1 MPSDN
6 PFLPP
11 SLAPP
16 HLPVYLTALFL
27 DLENP
32 ETPHVSSPLDF
43 CHSVNYSEL
52 CGVRNFGVCRH
63 VDLFGSFFT
72 FRLSS
77 ESVSS
82 IPALEVSDQTPEMV
96 VAAASSAKGILEN
109 APPGLLGLLS
119 YCTPVPPAD
128 WLVPGHGLQFPASAP

>member
-1 MPSDN
+1 MSTVVLNHRELAIEENGAFRQP
-6 PFLPP
+6 LPP
-11 SLAPP
+11 SLPRPP

-27 DLENP
+27 DLEDP
-32 ETPHVSSPLDF
+32 ETPRVSSLLDF

-82 IPALEVSDQTPEMV
+82 IPALEVSDQTPETV
-96 VAAASSAKGILEN
+96 VL
-109 APPGLLGLLS
+109 PPPWQGHPLKRPSRPSWPPFLLHPCPTG
-119 YCTPVPPAD
+119 
-128 WLVPGHGLQFPASAP
+128 